1 MLILAIETATAASSV
16 ALVRDREVV
25 ASARR
30 LDSRGHGGFLVPAID
45 FCFEQAGLGPSALEA
60 VAVDV
65 GPGLFTGIRVGLATA
80 LGLAAGLGVPLLG
93 ANSLDA
99 LALRAATGRRHIWAV
114 VDMRRGEVAVAGYRP
129 VPGGAVMDSGPETV
143 GYDKLRGILD
153 ADPQE
158 CLVVG
163 DWPALPDGTLRGL
176 RRAKTGR
183 PRYPRASAVAA
194 LAAPRAERGEFPDPE
209 GVRPFYI
216 REPDV
221 TLGSAHLVQ
230 GGFWPGYPAASAAPD
245 AGEAI

>member
-45 FCFEQAGLGPSALEA
+45 FCFEQAGLGPSDLEA

-129 VPGGAVMDSGPETV
+129 VPGGVVMDSPPELV
-143 GYDKLRGILD
+143 RYEHFRGILASDPDD
-153 ADPQE
+153 A
-158 CLVVG
+158 LVVG
-163 DWPALPDGTLRGL
+163 DWGVLPPTVLRGL
-176 RRAKTGR
+176 RRVKTGR
-183 PRYPRASAVAA
+183 PVCPSAASLAELVAS
-194 LAAPRAERGEFPDPE
+194 RAERGEYGRPE
-209 GVRPFYI
+209 EVRPMYM
-216 REPDV
+216 REPGV
-221 TLGSAHLVQ
+221 TLGSVHLRE
-230 GGFWPGYPAASAAPD
+230 GGLW
-245 AGEAI
+245 E